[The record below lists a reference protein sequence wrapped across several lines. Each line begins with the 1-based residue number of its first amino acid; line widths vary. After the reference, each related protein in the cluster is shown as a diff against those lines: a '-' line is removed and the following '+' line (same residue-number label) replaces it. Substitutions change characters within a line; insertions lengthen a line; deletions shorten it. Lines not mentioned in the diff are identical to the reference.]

1 MKAFLSPFS
10 FFLSKKK
17 VGIVMEEENHAVM
30 KRLSADPQIVHDMIS
45 SSMIASAIT
54 IPIAGLGF
62 IPFLEAVESEW
73 HLMMPSLRLIRSL
86 RTASSKKRKMKHNQ
100 GLLFPFV

>member
-1 MKAFLSPFS
+1 
-10 FFLSKKK
+10 
-17 VGIVMEEENHAVM
+17 MEEENHAVM

-62 IPFLEAVESEW
+62 IPFLEAVR
-73 HLMMPSLRLIRSL
+73 P
-86 RTASSKKRKMKHNQ
+86 
-100 GLLFPFV
+100 